1 MIGVVLQGR
10 LGNQL
15 FQYAFAYAASKSLN
29 TKFYIDQRSELFV
42 LPKYFSLVKE
52 FNFEVESLFRI
63 KGFRNIFSHRLK
75 MAFYSFLPKFF
86 KLKPIEFSNGSSP
99 EMNLLKLKDQILYTG
114 FFQSEIYFA
123 NVKEE
128 IGSLFNLK
136 EEFKDNYQK
145 VVKNFP
151 ADKKVIAVHIRKGD
165 YINLGW
171 ALSTDYYHK
180 ILQQFEKE
188 SSFFVFLSDEPATIA
203 EEFSDVPHKYISNH
217 EEIIDFQFLLNADV
231 CILANSSFSW
241 WGAFLNKKQPQI
253 YAPKFWLGQNEELPN
268 SIIPKN
274 WIKC

>member
-15 FQYAFAYAASKSLN
+15 FQYAFAYAASKSLS
-29 TKFYIDQRSELFV
+29 TKFYIDQRSELFI
-42 LPKYFSLVKE
+42 LPKYFSLGKE

-63 KGFRNIFSHRLK
+63 KGFRNIFSHQLK
-75 MAFYSFLPKFF
+75 RAFYSFLCKFF
-86 KLKPIEFSNGSSP
+86 KLKAIKFPNGSSP
-99 EMNLLKLKDQILYTG
+99 ELNLLKLKDQILYTG
-114 FFQSEIYFA
+114 FFQSENYFA

-136 EEFKDNYQK
+136 EEFKDSYQK

-151 ADKKVIAVHIRKGD
+151 TNKKIIAVHIRKGD
-165 YINLGW
+165 YINLSW
-171 ALSTDYYHK
+171 ALSTDYYHQ

-188 SSFFVFLSDEPATIA
+188 SCFFVFLSDEPATIA
-203 EEFSDVPHKYISNH
+203 EEFNDIPHKYISNH

-253 YAPKFWLGQNEELPN
+253 FAPKFWLGQNEELPN
-268 SIIPKN
+268 SVIPKN